1 MVVVVGSDVVVVV
14 GSDVVVVVTADVVVV
29 VTGHVPTVPP
39 PPPLTTG
46 GPSDRAC
53 IHCGD
58 VIGPAVSGV
67 PSHPV

>member
-1 MVVVVGSDVVVVV
+1 VASDVVVVV
-14 GSDVVVVVTADVVVV
+14 GSDVVVVVGSDVVVV

-53 IHCGD
+53 IHCGN
-58 VIGPAVSGV
+58 VIGPMVSEI